1 MIAAEEAVGLLPE
14 GVRSLFPLFLMAMS
28 LVYLIWSWKSMPVA
42 DLLNEM
48 LGLKNRWRRFLGLGR
63 RRRR

>member
-28 LVYLIWSWKSMPVA
+28 LVYLIWSWNSMPVA

-48 LGLKNRWRRFLGLGR
+48 LGLKNRWRRFLGLDR